1 MLVWIQIW
9 ADEGNSHR
17 LVMATKTF
25 VKLIEVTVGMTITI
39 LVKYLCHS
47 KKKKGG
53 VQDRRRPPNN
63 QKCSITCRII
73 HRPLI

>member
-39 LVKYLCHS
+39 LVKYLSCE
-47 KKKKGG
+47 KKAGS
-53 VQDRRRPPNN
+53 R
-63 QKCSITCRII
+63 
-73 HRPLI
+73 

>member
-1 MLVWIQIW
+1 MLVWIQIR

-47 KKKKGG
+47 KEKKKGG
-53 VQDRRRPPNN
+53 SR
-63 QKCSITCRII
+63 
-73 HRPLI
+73 

>member
-47 KKKKGG
+47 KKKKKG
-53 VQDRRRPPNN
+53 VFKIEDDLQ
-63 QKCSITCRII
+63 II
-73 HRPLI
+73 RNVASHVGLFTDP